1 MEQNHADNV
10 LHLGKGAH
18 WCIAEQCSHLLE
30 KHQENTKKFNNIE
43 IDWWY
48 KFVYC
53 KETDIDDDND
63 EDMKARNCL
72 AKWPYEN
79 IWRKIQKQ
87 DICLIVNKRKMIMNI
102 TYGQFMKLKPLIT
115 P

>member
-1 MEQNHADNV
+1 M
-10 LHLGKGAH
+10 
-18 WCIAEQCSHLLE
+18 LE
-30 KHQENTKKFNNIE
+30 KQQENNKKFNNIE

-48 KFVYC
+48 KFVYY
-53 KETDIDDDND
+53 KEKDTDDNND
-63 EDMKARNCL
+63 VDLKAKEWL

-79 IWRKIQKQ
+79 IWKKIQKQ
-87 DICLIVNKRKMIMNI
+87 DICLIAKKRKMIMNI